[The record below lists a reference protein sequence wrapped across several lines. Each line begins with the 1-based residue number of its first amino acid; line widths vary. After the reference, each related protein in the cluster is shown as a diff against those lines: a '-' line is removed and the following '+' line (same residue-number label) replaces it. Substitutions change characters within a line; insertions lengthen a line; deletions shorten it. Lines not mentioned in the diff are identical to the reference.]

1 MGDVEQITIG
11 PGTVVTM
18 HFKVLFKD
26 GMVADASEEGEPMT
40 FTIGDGSL
48 ISGLE
53 MAITG
58 LKVGDKQSVEID
70 PLNAFGYSDPDN
82 IHHLPRSEF
91 AEELPV
97 DPGTIISFST
107 PSGDEIPGM
116 IKDVKDDVVTVDFN
130 HPLAGHEI
138 IFDVDIVDIQPPQVE
153 QNDGQDDDNSE

>member
-11 PGTVVTM
+11 PGSIVTM
-18 HFKVLFKD
+18 HFKVSFKD
-26 GMVADASEEGEPMT
+26 GMVADASEEGQPMT
-40 FTIGDGSL
+40 FTMGDGSL

-58 LKVGDKQSVEID
+58 LKAGDKQTVELD

-91 AEELPV
+91 SDDLPI
-97 DPGTIISFST
+97 DPGTILSFST

-116 IKDVKDDVVTVDFN
+116 IREVKDDMVTVDFN
-130 HPLAGHEI
+130 HPLAGHDI
-138 IFDVDIVDIQPPQVE
+138 IFEVDIVDIKPPV
-153 QNDGQDDDNSE
+153 NSKHDE

>member
-18 HFKVLFKD
+18 HFKVTFKD

-40 FTIGDGSL
+40 FTMGDGSL

-53 MAITG
+53 MSITG
-58 LKVGDKQSVEID
+58 LKAGDKQSIEID

-82 IHHLPRSEF
+82 VHHLPRNEF
-91 AEELPV
+91 ADDLPV
-97 DPGTIISFST
+97 ELGTIISFST

-116 IKDVKDDVVTVDFN
+116 IKAVKDDVVTVDFN
-130 HPLAGHEI
+130 HPLAGHDI
-138 IFDVDIVDIQPPQVE
+138 IFDVDIVDIQPPASKPDDAQ
-153 QNDGQDDDNSE
+153 QDASDE

>member
-18 HFKVLFKD
+18 HFKVTLKD
-26 GMVADASEEGEPMT
+26 GMVADASEAGQPMT
-40 FTIGDGSL
+40 FTMGDGSL

-53 MAITG
+53 MSITG

-82 IHHLPRSEF
+82 IHHLPRNEF
-91 AEELPV
+91 AEDLPV

-116 IKDVKDDVVTVDFN
+116 IKEVAEETVTVDFN
-130 HPLAGHEI
+130 HPLAGHDI
-138 IFDVDIVDIQPPQVE
+138 IFDVDIVDIRPPASQ
-153 QNDGQDDDNSE
+153 QDDE

>member
-11 PGTVVTM
+11 PGTIVTM
-18 HFKVLFKD
+18 HFKVSFKD
-26 GMVADASEEGEPMT
+26 GMVADASEEGQPMT
-40 FTIGDGSL
+40 FTMGDGSL

-58 LKVGDKQSVEID
+58 LKAGDKQTVELD

-91 AEELPV
+91 SDDLPV
-97 DPGTIISFST
+97 DPGTIIAFST

-116 IKDVKDDVVTVDFN
+116 IREVKDDVVTVDFN
-130 HPLAGHEI
+130 HPLAGHDI
-138 IFDVDIVDIQPPQVE
+138 IFEVDIVDIKPPVSSKHDE
-153 QNDGQDDDNSE
+153 

>member
-18 HFKVLFKD
+18 HFKVSFKD

-40 FTIGDGSL
+40 FTMGDGSL
-48 ISGLE
+48 INGLE

-58 LKVGDKQSVEID
+58 LKVGDRQSVELD

-82 IHHLPRSEF
+82 IHHLSRSEF
-91 AEELPV
+91 SEDLPV

-116 IKDVKDDVVTVDFN
+116 IKEVKDDVVTVDFN
-130 HPLAGHEI
+130 HPLAGHDI
-138 IFDVDIVDIQPPQVE
+138 IFEVDIVDIQPPVNHPDHE
-153 QNDGQDDDNSE
+153 